1 MSVAA
6 DMPKQDVALRAA
18 GNAASLFSSSIAIK
32 LVAVEIHD

>member
-18 GNAASLFSSSIAIK
+18 GNAASLFSNFDCHQTRGSR
-32 LVAVEIHD
+32 DT